1 MIGHCERLTGILR
14 ATLQLMQ
21 VLRVVRSLELPDW
34 LVFSGAVYQ
43 PVFNHLTGRA
53 PGHGIKDYDVAYFGL
68 PISTARTFPTRPR
81 MQ

>member
-1 MIGHCERLTGILR
+1 VISHYERLTGILR
-14 ATLQLMQ
+14 ATPQLMQ

-53 PGHGIKDYDVAYFGL
+53 
-68 PISTARTFPTRPR
+68 
-81 MQ
+81 